1 MPPQVN
7 LEELCG
13 DVMKMNLHNNEDGED
28 QSKSVAGSW
37 FGQNSALVNWN
48 LFFMSLKFE
57 FMNLVM

>member
-37 FGQNSALVNWN
+37 FGQNSALVN
-48 LFFMSLKFE
+48 
-57 FMNLVM
+57 